1 MQWLVTMFSGLVEAV
16 GRVDRVQPAA
26 AGLELRIECEFERV
40 VDGESIAVNGVCL
53 TVREHGTGWFLV
65 AAGEMTVQRT
75 NVGRW
80 AAGTRVNLERALRV
94 GDRLGGHLVQ
104 GHVDGVGTVVRV
116 SAAPDVLFIDIH
128 IPADLAELVVP
139 LGSVTIDGVSLTV
152 NAVPASGTL
161 QVGVIDYTRRHTTL
175 GALRPGDEVHVEAD
189 VIARYVR
196 QLLAPY
202 VPVTGQG

>member
-1 MQWLVTMFSGLVEAV
+1 MFSGLVEAV
-16 GRVDRVQPAA
+16 GTVARVQPDAV
-26 AGLELRIECEFERV
+26 GLELRIECEFEGV

-75 NVGRW
+75 TLGRW
-80 AAGTRVNLERALRV
+80 AAGTQVNLERALRV

-104 GHVDGVGTVVRV
+104 GHVDGVGTVARV
-116 SAAPDVLFIDIH
+116 SAATDVLLIDIH
-128 IPADLAELVVP
+128 IPADLAGLVVP

-152 NAVPASGTL
+152 NAMPAAGTV

-175 GALRPGDEVHVEAD
+175 GALRAGDEVHVEAD

-196 QLLAPY
+196 QLLTPY